1 MSYLESAEHSTIT
14 KARALHELA
23 RHRVNTPEDISDF
36 YESLGDREAYDAQ
49 EVLHFIGY

>member
-14 KARALHELA
+14 KSRALHELA
-23 RHRVNTPEDISDF
+23 RHGVSGEDISDF
-36 YESLGDREAYDAQ
+36 FESLGDRETYDAQ